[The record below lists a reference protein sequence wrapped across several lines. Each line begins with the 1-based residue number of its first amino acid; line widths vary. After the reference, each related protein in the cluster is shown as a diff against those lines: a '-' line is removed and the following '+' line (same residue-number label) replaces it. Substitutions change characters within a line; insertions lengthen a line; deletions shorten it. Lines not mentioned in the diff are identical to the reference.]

1 MNIELNFP
9 PKLRGARS
17 RLYRR
22 RFLQVNTRWKALA
35 EIYTMHSFA
44 PFSSLNFFV
53 KLLRNFRHFFHN
65 FCYFSVIFL
74 DFFEILLK
82 FCRNFWKFHG
92 NPLNLQISMNFRG
105 CRTKPRPK
113 CVEKPSAA
121 RFARPLRGAEVLVA
135 VRGPSPGEGGGK
147 NKTQEESQ
155 RCVDVAITNRAG
167 TLVEKS
173 RRGPF
178 EVPRI
183 RPVVLREKK

>member
-1 MNIELNFP
+1 MTSGRRQLTVHPRVWEHSRFLGEMGTGP
-9 PKLRGARS
+9 PLQIGFFTFLYDLPRWPRSRLLPRKYETWGICTRRAGKLYRARP

-22 RFLQVNTRWKALA
+22 RFLQVNMRWKALA

-105 CRTKPRPK
+105 CRTKPGPK
-113 CVEKPSAA
+113 CGKKPSAA
-121 RFARPLRGAEVLVA
+121 RLSSPYVALRFWW
-135 VRGPSPGEGGGK
+135 P
-147 NKTQEESQ
+147 
-155 RCVDVAITNRAG
+155 
-167 TLVEKS
+167 
-173 RRGPF
+173 
-178 EVPRI
+178 
-183 RPVVLREKK
+183 

>member
-1 MNIELNFP
+1 M
-9 PKLRGARS
+9 
-17 RLYRR
+17 
-22 RFLQVNTRWKALA
+22 RWKALA

-105 CRTKPRPK
+105 CRTKPGPK
-113 CVEKPSAA
+113 CGKKPSAA
-121 RFARPLRGAEVLVA
+121 RFARPLRSVEVLVA
-135 VRGPSPGEGGGK
+135 VRGPSPGEGGREK
-147 NKTQEESQ
+147 LL
-155 RCVDVAITNRAG
+155 
-167 TLVEKS
+167 TLVLASAVCE
-173 RRGPF
+173 RGPAGSSTGAWPPSA
-178 EVPRI
+178 ELERRWSSSCSSARSSGCQPAAAISGPGAAR
-183 RPVVLREKK
+183 RL